1 MRRNGMQP
9 GPRSPV
15 KSPSSPLQFWVPMSA
30 LMQGTQAK
38 ASLDAFGS
46 LRWER
51 NRTQE
56 QTAMP
61 SPNEKRL
68 PPQAAQSVVQLGLRA
83 NWQQFTLLVI
93 VNAFVGGMVGL
104 ERSIVPLLGQRVFG
118 LASTTAVLS
127 FIVSFGVVKALA
139 NLFAGRISD
148 RIGRKGVLV
157 VGWLFGLPVP
167 FLIIFAPSWGWVVF
181 ANVLLGINQ
190 GFCWSTTV
198 IMKIDLVGPAR
209 RGLAMGLNEAAGYGA
224 VSLAAIAAGYLAATY
239 ALRPQP
245 FLLGI
250 GFALAG
256 LLLSLFF
263 VRESHGHARHEAAM
277 FASPA
282 GQAAASADQ
291 TPLLELQAAPPSF
304 KDIFLFTSWKNR
316 TLFSVSQAG
325 LVNNLNDGLAWG
337 LFPLFFAAPGLSIA
351 QIGVLAGIYPGVWGT
366 TQLLTGALSDRV
378 GRKGMIVGGMLLQGV
393 ALGLLPLL
401 HGFGWWALSMV
412 LLGLGTALVY
422 PTLLATIADVTHPDW
437 RASAVGVYRLWRD
450 SGYAI
455 GALLAGILADLFGV
469 FWAIGVI
476 GGVTFLS
483 GVVVFGVMRETLPAR
498 REHPRSTLHP
508 VS

>member
-1 MRRNGMQP
+1 
-9 GPRSPV
+9 V
-15 KSPSSPLQFWVPMSA
+15 
-30 LMQGTQAK
+30 
-38 ASLDAFGS
+38 
-46 LRWER
+46 
-51 NRTQE
+51 
-56 QTAMP
+56 P
-61 SPNEKRL
+61 SPDAKTPALRGTS
-68 PPQAAQSVVQLGLRA
+68 PVVQLGLRA

-93 VNAFVGGMVGL
+93 VNAFVGAMVGL
-104 ERSIVPLLGQRVFG
+104 ERSIVPLLGHRVFG

-139 NLFAGRISD
+139 NLFAGRLGD

-157 VGWLFGLPVP
+157 AGWLFGLPVP
-167 FLIIFAPSWGWVVF
+167 LLIIFAPSWGWVVF

-190 GFCWSTTV
+190 GLCWSTTV
-198 IMKIDLVGPAR
+198 VMKIDLVGPAR
-209 RGLAMGLNEAAGYGA
+209 RGLAMGVNEAAGYGA
-224 VSLAAIAAGYLAATY
+224 VSVSAIAAGYLAATY
-239 ALRPQP
+239 SLRPQP

-263 VRESHGHARHEAAM
+263 VHESHGHARHEATLLAHR
-277 FASPA
+277 AVQTADSAQPST
-282 GQAAASADQ
+282 AASAA
-291 TPLLELQAAPPSF
+291 PPQAPSF
-304 KDIFLFTSWKNR
+304 KDIFLLTSWKNR
-316 TLFSVSQAG
+316 TLFGVSQAG

-337 LFPLFFAAPGLSIA
+337 VFPLFFAAGGLNIE
-351 QIGVLAGIYPGVWGT
+351 QIGLLAGIYPGVWSVA
-366 TQLLTGALSDRV
+366 QLLTGALSDRI

-393 ALGLLPLL
+393 ALGLVPLL
-401 HGFGWWALSMV
+401 HGFGWWTLSMV

-422 PTLLATIADVTHPDW
+422 PTLLATIADVAHPDW

-476 GGVTFLS
+476 AGMTFLS
-483 GVVVFGVMRETLPAR
+483 GVVAFGVMRETLPAR
-498 REHPRSTLHP
+498 QEHPRSTLHP